1 MADNIQTQPPATTA
15 YLLSYPAPHV
25 LLVTINREKQRNAL
39 TNKAHWE
46 GHAIFRW
53 FDEEPSLRVAVVTGA
68 GDKAFCAGQDLIE
81 QNELAASSQSSS
93 PSSDSKLG
101 LAHPPTGF
109 MGLSRRRGKKPVLA
123 AVNGYALGGGFEICL
138 NCDLVVASPTAQFGL
153 PEAQVGLYAAAG
165 GLPRIIRNCGLQ
177 VASEI
182 ALTCRRLSAQEALG
196 YHLIN
201 KISKTPQSVVDE
213 TVALAV
219 RIASLSPDAIIITR
233 HGLREAWETAS
244 VERATARTAEEYID
258 KLYQGENFKI
268 GVSAFA
274 SKTQPK
280 WVPSKL

>member
-1 MADNIQTQPPATTA
+1 MAENLQTKPPVATS

-25 LLVTINREKQRNAL
+25 LLVTINRPKQRNAL

-53 FDEEPSLRVAVVTGA
+53 FDNEPSLRVAVITGA

-81 QNELAASSQSSS
+81 QSTLASAAASSSS
-93 PSSDSKLG
+93 SSDSPG

-109 MGLSRRRGKKPVLA
+109 MGVSRRRGKKPILA

-201 KISKTPQSVVDE
+201 KISQTLESVVDE

-244 VERATARTAEEYID
+244 VEGATARTAEEYME
-258 KLYQGENFKI
+258 KLFAGENFRI
-268 GVSAFA
+268 GVNAFA
-274 SKTQPK
+274 KKTQPK